1 MSTAGA
7 ASPTPSEIVRPLVR
21 TRQFREFTAEPVGD
35 EVLDALADV
44 GRWTGSAGNR
54 QPCRFLV
61 ITDLPTIRR
70 LGELG
75 VPQTRSLATAPAV
88 IAIVLPAGDDREVAD
103 AYDDGRAA
111 ERILVAASMLGIG
124 AGIAWVRRELRGAMN
139 GVLGIPDDHFIRS
152 LMAVGHPSEGA
163 RRPKG
168 APGSA
173 RLPRAETVFRDR
185 WPADP
190 R

>member
-1 MSTAGA
+1 MTTPAGA
-7 ASPTPSEIVRPLVR
+7 PFDPAAVVRPLVR
-21 TRQFREFTAEPVGD
+21 TRQFREFTPEPVSED
-35 EVLDALADV
+35 VLAALADV

-61 ITDLPTIRR
+61 ITDGSTIRR

-88 IAIVLPAGDDREVAD
+88 IAIVLPAGEDREVAD

-124 AGIAWVRRELRGAMN
+124 AGIAWVRRELREAMN
-139 GVLGIPDDHFIRS
+139 EVLGIPDDHFIRS
-152 LMAVGHPSEGA
+152 LMAIGHPSEAA

-173 RLPRAETVFRDR
+173 RLPRDEVVFMDR
-185 WPADP
+185 WPG
-190 R
+190 

>member
-1 MSTAGA
+1 MSIPAGA
-7 ASPTPSEIVRPLVR
+7 PSDPAAVVRPLIR
-21 TRQFREFTAEPVGD
+21 TRQFREFTAEPVSD
-35 EVLDALADV
+35 EILAALTDV

-54 QPCRFLV
+54 QPWRFLV
-61 ITDLPTIRR
+61 LTDVPTIRR

-88 IAIVLPAGDDREVAD
+88 IAIVLPAGDDRELPD

-111 ERILVAASMLGIG
+111 ERILVGASMLGIG

-139 GVLGIPDDHFIRS
+139 DVLGIPDDHFIRS
-152 LMAVGHPSEGA
+152 LLAIGHPSEAA
-163 RRPKG
+163 RQPKG

-185 WPADP
+185 WPG
-190 R
+190 

>member
-1 MSTAGA
+1 MTAQRTEPSDPGA
-7 ASPTPSEIVRPLVR
+7 VVRPLIR
-21 TRQFREFTAEPVGD
+21 TRQFREFTDEPVSVD
-35 EVLDALADV
+35 ILAALADV

-61 ITDLPTIRR
+61 ITDVTTIRH

-75 VPQTRSLATAPAV
+75 VPQTRSLATAMAV

-103 AYDDGRAA
+103 AYDDGRTA
-111 ERILVAASMLGIG
+111 ERILVAASMLGVG

-139 GVLGIPDDHFIRS
+139 EVLGIPDDHYIRS

-168 APGSA
+168 APGTA
-173 RLPRAETVFRDR
+173 RLPRDETVFGDR
-185 WPADP
+185 WPG
-190 R
+190 

>member
-1 MSTAGA
+1 M
-7 ASPTPSEIVRPLVR
+7 PFDIVRPLIR
-21 TRQFREFTAEPVGD
+21 TRQFREFTAEPMSD
-35 EVLDALADV
+35 EVLGALADV

-54 QPCRFLV
+54 QPWRFLV
-61 ITDLPTIRR
+61 ITDIPTIRR
-70 LGELG
+70 LGDMG
-75 VPQTRSLATAPAV
+75 VPQTRSLATATAA
-88 IAIVLPAGDDREVAD
+88 IAIVLPAGDDRLVAD

-124 AGIAWVRRELRGAMN
+124 AGIGWVRADVRAAINE
-139 GVLGIPDDHFIRS
+139 VLGIPGDHFVRT
-152 LMAVGHPSEGA
+152 LMAVGHPSESA

-185 WPADP
+185 WPG
-190 R
+190 